1 MEMLT
6 ADDAIVMPL
15 REGAQ
20 VPAACI
26 HRFKGPT
33 HGAPVHPPRDR
44 VVLCQAHLCS
54 EHPWCSAEAEPASR
68 WDEIPRPKPR
78 SGLHIALDEV
88 ALRFW
93 AVAKT
98 RRAKLF
104 SPQRLCVLRGDGAAD
119 PAERLREAV
128 REEKM
133 GEKPLLCT
141 HPPPLVCATRLP
153 YGPLRWA
160 ETACLHAIR
169 RLARWRASC
178 RGQATTGATPCQP
191 GSGPGCRGRVCSAA
205 AGAKTQGG
213 GAAGADLHLAVRP
226 AHLTKCCKPTPLS
239 RRLRPSPSRM
249 RRIIRSEDSMAGLG
263 GSVWLD
269 SCRMEAK

>member
-1 MEMLT
+1 M
-6 ADDAIVMPL
+6 
-15 REGAQ
+15 G
-20 VPAACI
+20 PA
-26 HRFKGPT
+26 
-33 HGAPVHPPRDR
+33 HGAPVHPPCDR

-141 HPPPLVCATRLP
+141 HPPPGLRYSAT
-153 YGPLRWA
+153 
-160 ETACLHAIR
+160 
-169 RLARWRASC
+169 
-178 RGQATTGATPCQP
+178 
-191 GSGPGCRGRVCSAA
+191 
-205 AGAKTQGG
+205 
-213 GAAGADLHLAVRP
+213 VRP
-226 AHLTKCCKPTPLS
+226 ATLGRDCLFACHSEAGALACLLS
-239 RRLRPSPSRM
+239 RTSHHQRH
-249 RRIIRSEDSMAGLG
+249 SMPAG
-263 GSVWLD
+263 
-269 SCRMEAK
+269 